1 MTQSTFCVEKL
12 QNVTARDASTEMG
25 KWMSW
30 SVVNVWEIINDSGS
44 FEEFT
49 GWIYEK
55 VGLAQTDENL
65 KKATYIAAT
74 FTILETAKHV
84 FRIGSGFTKAD
95 INAFTTA
102 QVQMY
107 FLKCFTY

>member
-1 MTQSTFCVEKL
+1 MKMSKSTFCVEKL

-30 SVVNVWEIINDSGS
+30 SVVNGWEIINESGS
-44 FEEFT
+44 FEDFT
-49 GWIYEK
+49 GWICEK

-95 INAFTTA
+95 INAFTIA
-102 QVQMY
+102 QVHIFFME
-107 FLKCFTY
+107 